1 MYHVC
6 NKEMNKKKR
15 APLGGANIKKKREE
29 GGELTH
35 SVIIFESIW

>member
-1 MYHVC
+1 MKTLKKSK
-6 NKEMNKKKR
+6 KEKSKTKKQDKT
-15 APLGGANIKKKREE
+15 KKKREE